1 MYKAGGFPNMPENS
15 NFDSVIKVRRL
26 VKQADLH
33 IWNPSNISAKELMN
47 FLKMKCFFFKNINMH
62 PEILDSSKIS
72 NKFYMIKTF

>member
-26 VKQADLH
+26 VKQAYLH
-33 IWNPSNISAKELMN
+33 IWNPSNISAKDLMN
-47 FLKMKCFFFKNINMH
+47 FLKMKCFFFKNINMQ

-72 NKFYMIKTF
+72 NKFCMIKTF